1 MKTRLTDI
9 DAYFTNLP
17 ASRGADEI
25 RRDYAATLARQ
36 MRRYDEAMVERGL
49 ARPALQVAVDAVVA
63 VCREAAGAFL
73 RVVERIDE
81 VVARLVPQPDFA
93 FAGARAATSPEARKV
108 VLSKKGEDCSLSAT
122 LEVAGASTDV
132 SLALFDA
139 EGRQVLP
146 FTLTVEDAD
155 AGATLLD
162 GRTFTAG
169 AAALR
174 DVAAGSYRVLAE
186 AGGRRCVLTFRVC

>member
-49 ARPALQVAVDAVVA
+49 ARPALLVAVDAVVA

-81 VVARLVPQPDFA
+81 VAARLVPQPDFA
-93 FAGARAATSPEARKV
+93 FAGARSATSPEARKV
-108 VLSKKGEDCSLSAT
+108 VRSKKGEDCSLSAT